1 MSATDAPPTKKTPTA
16 KRPAAAKPGTDTPL
30 VADQNARMRVGE
42 EPIDKDAVAA
52 AEAKAQADAMDSLE
66 PGAGDDSS
74 WLDKP
79 VDSLK
84 EIRRWVI
91 GKPPGEGGKE
101 SEYSVYVQ
109 QPLGWMAR
117 SRFFSIMS
125 AALSKAIRATGGE
138 VAGMGD
144 VFGEGGGTIRERAQR
159 LTQRDFQDASQ
170 FAAMAMELAAYVPDL
185 LVECYCIWLQ
195 VPNGERGWAK
205 LVFEQPWDPEHNK
218 WGLKDE
224 EHRIVIGTFIDQ
236 NYEELRG
243 FFTEDLPAIARRV
256 VVNEKARA
264 GRESESDLSKPSS
277 SSGQPEVATS

>member
-1 MSATDAPPTKKTPTA
+1 MATETTA
-16 KRPAAAKPGTDTPL
+16 SKRRKPAGASQVDE
-30 VADQNARMRVGE
+30 QNARANADGDGALNKE
-42 EPIDKDAVAA
+42 AA
-52 AEAKAQADAMDSLE
+52 AAMAADNEALEDLE
-66 PGAGDDSS
+66 PGAGEAAS

-79 VDSLK
+79 VDDLT
-84 EIRRWVI
+84 EVRRWVI
-91 GKPPGEGGKE
+91 GKPPEEGGKNTE
-101 SEYSVYVQ
+101 FSVYVQ
-109 QPLGWMAR
+109 QPLGWMSR

-125 AALSKAIRATGGE
+125 AAMSKAIRATGGE

-144 VFGEGGGTIRERAQR
+144 VFGEGGGTIRERGQK
-159 LTQRDFQDASQ
+159 LMQRDFQDASQ
-170 FAAMAMELAAYVPDL
+170 FAAMAMELSAYVPDL
-185 LVECYCIWLQ
+185 LLECYCIWLQ
-195 VPNGERGWAK
+195 VPNGERQWAK

-264 GRESESDLSKPSS
+264 DRESDTVPSKPSN
-277 SSGQPEVATS
+277 SSGPVEAVTS

>member
-1 MSATDAPPTKKTPTA
+1 MTATGTPPTKPTSVPPPGGESA
-16 KRPAAAKPGTDTPL
+16 HVAQHNAQMKAALGDDEGALSKEAAA
-30 VADQNARMRVGE
+30 
-42 EPIDKDAVAA
+42 AA
-52 AEAKAQADAMDSLE
+52 AQDAEGLDALE
-66 PGAGDDSS
+66 PGAGDDPS

-84 EIRRWVI
+84 EIRRWVV
-91 GKPPGEGGKE
+91 GKPPGDGGKE

-117 SRFFSIMS
+117 SRFFSIMT

-159 LTQRDFQDASQ
+159 LTQRDFADAAQ

-195 VPNGERGWAK
+195 VPTGERKWAK
-205 LVFEQPWDPEHNK
+205 LVFEQPWDPENNQ

-224 EHRIVIGTFIDQ
+224 DHRVVIGTFIDQ

-256 VVNEKARA
+256 VVNEKARVDHTSA
-264 GRESESDLSKPSS
+264 SAPSKQSNT
-277 SSGQPEVATS
+277 SGQQEAATS

>member
-1 MSATDAPPTKKTPTA
+1 MAATDAPIRKTP
-16 KRPAAAKPGTDTPL
+16 KAKPVVGETPL
-30 VADQNARMRVGE
+30 VADQNARMRANVDE
-42 EPIDKDAVAA
+42 A
-52 AEAKAQADAMDSLE
+52 AEALNKQTADAAADADAMDALD
-66 PGAGDDSS
+66 PGAGDSTS

-79 VDSLK
+79 VDDLK

-91 GKPPGEGGKE
+91 GKPPADGGKE

-144 VFGEGGGTIRERAQR
+144 IFGEGGGTMRERAQR
-159 LTQRDFQDASQ
+159 LTQRDFQDASS
-170 FAAMAMELAAYVPDL
+170 FAAMALELAAYVPDL
-185 LVECYCIWLQ
+185 LSECYCIWLQ
-195 VPNGERGWAK
+195 IPNGERGWAK
-205 LVFEQPWDPEHNK
+205 LVFEQPWDPDNNK
-218 WGLKDE
+218 WGLKDH

-236 NYEELRG
+236 NYEELRA

-277 SSGQPEVATS
+277 TSGPQEAATS

>member
-1 MSATDAPPTKKTPTA
+1 MTATGTPPTKPTSVPPPGGESA
-16 KRPAAAKPGTDTPL
+16 HVAQHNAQMKAALGDDEGALSKEAAA
-30 VADQNARMRVGE
+30 
-42 EPIDKDAVAA
+42 AA
-52 AEAKAQADAMDSLE
+52 AQDAEGLDALE

-84 EIRRWVI
+84 EIRRWVV
-91 GKPPGEGGKE
+91 GKPPGDGGKE

-117 SRFFSIMS
+117 SRFFSIMT

-159 LTQRDFQDASQ
+159 
-170 FAAMAMELAAYVPDL
+170 
-185 LVECYCIWLQ
+185 
-195 VPNGERGWAK
+195 
-205 LVFEQPWDPEHNK
+205 
-218 WGLKDE
+218 
-224 EHRIVIGTFIDQ
+224 TFIDQ

-256 VVNEKARA
+256 VVNEKARVDHTSA
-264 GRESESDLSKPSS
+264 SAPSKQSNT
-277 SSGQPEVATS
+277 SGQQEAATS